1 MRIIKFRGTRIDN
14 GEFVFGDLLQ
24 QPTCRIVNADGE
36 FEIKPE
42 SVAQLAGFDCATG
55 EEIYSGDEI
64 TIYSC
69 IDYENTPNPS
79 PTKPGFT
86 RAKKLTKNIIA
97 CVYSTAEHKGNTEP
111 YEPQN
116 GMYFWLNA
124 ECSGFR
130 WCLLKNFDSDK

>member
-1 MRIIKFRGTRIDN
+1 MRMIKFRGVRVDD

-36 FEIKPE
+36 FEINPE
-42 SVAQLAGFDCATG
+42 SVAQLAGFDYVTG

-64 TIYSC
+64 TLYSR
-69 IDYENTPNPS
+69 IDYENAPNPS
-79 PTKPGFT
+79 PTKPDFT
-86 RAKKLTKNIIA
+86 RSKKAMKNIVA
-97 CVYSTAEHKGNTEP
+97 TVYSTAQHKENAGR

-124 ECSGFR
+124 EKTNWH
-130 WCLLKNFDSDK
+130 WCLMKNFDSDK